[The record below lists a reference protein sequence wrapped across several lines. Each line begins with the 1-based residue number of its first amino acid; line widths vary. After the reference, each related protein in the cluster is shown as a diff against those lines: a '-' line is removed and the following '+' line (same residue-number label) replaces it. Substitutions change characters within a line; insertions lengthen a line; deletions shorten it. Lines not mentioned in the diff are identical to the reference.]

1 MPEGPVRDLPRTA
14 MGIIDLRVLDLQAEH
29 MPVAAQIG
37 EAECIPLVV
46 GYHAECALGGNAR
59 TGRDPRC
66 GPAARAIY
74 L

>member
-1 MPEGPVRDLPRTA
+1 

-46 GYHAECALGGNAR
+46 GYHAERALGGNAP
-59 TGRDPRC
+59 TGIMWVTFGPRAL
-66 GPAARAIY
+66 GPY
-74 L
+74 NP